1 VTTAPSGKNRPV
13 DDPHSQGVV
22 SHILGIGAQYYL
34 RPAPIRTCDPAMTG
48 YAIVLASGKL
58 ERLQAVSNIAS
69 IAAASDVPVD
79 VFATMDG
86 LEAFDAA
93 TVETGDFEM
102 GALGRAMLNHDDA
115 DMPLFTE
122 SLERARDL
130 GDIEVFACE
139 LSMDMLGK
147 DLDEYVD
154 LFDDVL
160 GVAGFLNRAQ
170 DKQVVFV

>member
-1 VTTAPSGKNRPV
+1 
-13 DDPHSQGVV
+13 
-22 SHILGIGAQYYL
+22 
-34 RPAPIRTCDPAMTG
+34 MTG

-79 VFATMDG
+79 VFATMEG
-86 LEAFDAA
+86 LEAFDRE
-93 TVETGDFEM
+93 TVESGDFEM
-102 GALGRAMLNHDDA
+102 GALGKAMLENEEA
-115 DMPLFTE
+115 DMALFTE
-122 SLERARDL
+122 NLERARDI
-130 GDIEVFACE
+130 GDIEILACE

-147 DLDEYVD
+147 DLDDYVD

-170 DKQVVFV
+170 DKQVIFV